1 VFLSTLVLA
10 AVAGAPAFAPP
21 GTYRYSAS
29 LNGQSIGT
37 WTASVKSGDAGP
49 EVDESSNA
57 TFAGMQMAA
66 TATLVLGPD
75 LAPTRYSGSYQATGQ
90 TQTVTA
96 TLTATSAA
104 ITGGFGGASHSL
116 ALSPETR
123 HFVVI
128 EPALLA
134 GLFVLP
140 AQLQSWGDTS
150 VTWVAPVTG
159 QAQTISKNPEPPARP
174 AGVPAQD
181 AEISMQ
187 GQIPFTIW
195 YDPATLVPD
204 EVIVPSQNAVLT
216 RQRP

>member
-1 VFLSTLVLA
+1 MLA
-10 AVAGAPAFAPP
+10 AATAAPAFAPP
-21 GTYRYSAS
+21 GTYRYSAA

-37 WTASVKSGDAGP
+37 WTASVKPGDGGP
-49 EVDESSNA
+49 EIDENSNA

-66 TATLVLGPD
+66 TAALVLGPD
-75 LAPTRYSGSYQATGQ
+75 LAPTRYSGSYQVTGQ
-90 TQTVTA
+90 TQTVSA
-96 TLTATSAA
+96 ALTATSAA
-104 ITGGFGGASHSL
+104 IIGGFGGASHTL
-116 ALSPETR
+116 ALAPATR

-134 GLFVLP
+134 GLFALP
-140 AQLQSWGDTS
+140 AQLQAWGDAS

-159 QAQTISKNPEPPARP
+159 QAQTISKNPDPPARP
-174 AGVPAQD
+174 AGIPAQD
-181 AEISMQ
+181 GEISMQ

-204 EVIVPSQNAVLT
+204 EIIVPSQNAVLT